1 MIRTYIFMIQLICH
15 NFGDARIQRY
25 YMYTQQMFIF
35 IVQAL
40 HNVFQSTNFWQSQNI
55 LMSLKNLNDSFLSTF
70 SS

>member
-1 MIRTYIFMIQLICH
+1 MIQLICLVQLLLSY
-15 NFGDARIQRY
+15 NFWDARIRRY